1 MLADQLALA
10 MLLRSSERLADEQ
23 AHTRATMLAD
33 EQARAIT
40 SCPASGNILGNTD
53 VLYLENYEE
62 LTNWVCTSKKIVILT
77 LKNIFWEPDS

>member
-1 MLADQLALA
+1 
-10 MLLRSSERLADEQ
+10 
-23 AHTRATMLAD
+23 MLAD